1 MSMQRGGNISMPSN
15 VLEISNLTKKY
26 GGLVAVDGFNL
37 ELQQGTVHGLVG
49 PNGAGKSTMLSIISG
64 LRRKT
69 SGEINFGLPQK
80 EVMLMPDTPDFFGFL
95 TARQVV
101 DLARSPFAEDIPKEN
116 VEKAIFDV
124 GLSDAIDKKVD
135 GFSRGM
141 KQRLG
146 LATTIIGHPNLIL
159 LDEPCSALDPIGR
172 HDVLEI
178 VTKLKK
184 RATVLFSTHILSD
197 VETVCDSVTVVD
209 HGRTLYEGAVSGI
222 SNNEKSFE
230 ESVIELLRPSGVL

>member
-1 MSMQRGGNISMPSN
+1 MIDN
-15 VLEISNLTKKY
+15 VLAISDLTKRY
-26 GGLVAVDGFNL
+26 GDFLAVDGFNL
-37 ELQQGTVHGLVG
+37 KLKKGTVHGLVG

-80 EVMLMPDTPDFFGFL
+80 EIMLMPDTPDFFGFL
-95 TARQVV
+95 TARQTV
-101 DLARSPFAEDIPKEN
+101 DLARSPFLEI
-116 VEKAIFDV
+116 
-124 GLSDAIDKKVD
+124 KKV
-135 GFSRGM
+135 GRFSRGM

-146 LATTIIGHPNLIL
+146 LATTIIGQPNLIL

-178 VTKLKK
+178 VNKLKEN
-184 RATVLFSTHILSD
+184 ATVLFSTHILSD

-209 HGRTLYEGAVSGI
+209 HGKTLYEGTVKGI
-222 SNNEKSFE
+222 SSKNKSFE
-230 ESVIELLRPSGVL
+230 DSVIELLRPSGVL

>member
-1 MSMQRGGNISMPSN
+1 
-15 VLEISNLTKKY
+15 
-26 GGLVAVDGFNL
+26 
-37 ELQQGTVHGLVG
+37 
-49 PNGAGKSTMLSIISG
+49 
-64 LRRKT
+64 
-69 SGEINFGLPQK
+69 
-80 EVMLMPDTPDFFGFL
+80 
-95 TARQVV
+95 
-101 DLARSPFAEDIPKEN
+101 
-116 VEKAIFDV
+116 
-124 GLSDAIDKKVD
+124 
-135 GFSRGM
+135 
-141 KQRLG
+141 
-146 LATTIIGHPNLIL
+146 

-172 HDVLEI
+172 HDVLAI

>member
-1 MSMQRGGNISMPSN
+1 MTSKI
-15 VLEISNLTKKY
+15 LEVFNLTKKY
-26 GGLVAVDGFNL
+26 GDFIAVDGFNL
-37 ELQQGTVHGLVG
+37 SLEQGTVHGLVG

-69 SGEINFGLPQK
+69 SGEINFGLSQQ
-80 EVMLMPDTPDFFGFL
+80 EIMLMPDTPDFFGFL
-95 TARQVV
+95 TARQIV
-101 DLARSPFAEDIPKEN
+101 DLARSPFLESVPEANIQK
-116 VEKAIFDV
+116 VLSDV
-124 GLSDAIDKKVD
+124 GLSDAIDKKVG

-146 LATTIIGHPNLIL
+146 LATTIIGQPSLIL

-178 VTKLKK
+178 VNKLKES
-184 RATVLFSTHILSD
+184 ATVLFSTHILSD

-209 HGRTLYEGAVSGI
+209 HGKTLYEGTVNGI
-222 SNNEKSFE
+222 SSQNKSFE
-230 ESVIELLRPSGVL
+230 DSVIELLRPSGVL

>member
-1 MSMQRGGNISMPSN
+1 MIDNI
-15 VLEISNLTKKY
+15 LAISELTKRY
-26 GGLVAVDGFNL
+26 GDFLAVDGFNL
-37 ELQQGTVHGLVG
+37 KLKKGTVHGLVG

-80 EVMLMPDTPDFFGFL
+80 EIMLMPDTPDFFGFL
-95 TARQVV
+95 TARQTV
-101 DLARSPFAEDIPKEN
+101 DLARSPFLESVPETNIQK
-116 VEKAIFDV
+116 VISDV
-124 GLSDAIDKKVD
+124 GLSDAIDKKVG

-146 LATTIIGHPNLIL
+146 LATTIIGQPNLIL

-178 VTKLKK
+178 VNKLKEN
-184 RATVLFSTHILSD
+184 ATVLFSTHILSD

-209 HGRTLYEGAVSGI
+209 HGKTLYEGTVNGI
-222 SNNEKSFE
+222 TNENKSFE

>member
-1 MSMQRGGNISMPSN
+1 MENI
-15 VLEISNLTKKY
+15 LEISNLTKKY
-26 GGLVAVDGFNL
+26 DNLVAVDGFNL
-37 ELQQGTVHGLVG
+37 KLKQGTVHGLVG

-69 SGEINFGLPQK
+69 SGSINFGVANK
-80 EVMLMPDTPDFFGFL
+80 EIMLMPDTPDFFGFL

-101 DLARSPFAEDIPKEN
+101 DLARSPFLHNISEEQ
-116 VEKAIFDV
+116 VEKVIDAV
-124 GLSDAIDKKVD
+124 GLSNSIDLKVK

-146 LATTIIGHPNLIL
+146 LATTIISQPKLIL

-178 VTKLKK
+178 VSELKQNS
-184 RATVLFSTHILSD
+184 TVLFSTHILSD

-209 HGRTLYEGAVSGI
+209 HGKTLYEGSVSGI
-222 SNNEKSFE
+222 SDGKKSFE
-230 ESVIELLRPSGVL
+230 DAVIELLRPSGVL